1 MFSQEKWSRSLY
13 VGYTKVTINILFKEF
28 DFEIVNWY
36 YKKLLYQTAIRIKG
50 VIVIPTTKAGLYKV
64 QIL

>member
-1 MFSQEKWSRSLY
+1 MFRQEKSSRSLY
-13 VGYTKVTINILFKEF
+13 VGYTKVTIIFLFKEF